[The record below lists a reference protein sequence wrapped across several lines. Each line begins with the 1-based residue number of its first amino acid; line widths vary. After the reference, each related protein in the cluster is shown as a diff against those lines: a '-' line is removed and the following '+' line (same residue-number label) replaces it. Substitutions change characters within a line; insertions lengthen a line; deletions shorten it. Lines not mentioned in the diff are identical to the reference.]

1 MKKFKFSLDTV
12 LAFKRQEQDAV
23 RAEHA
28 AVLLQ
33 LRNQEEIL
41 EEVQR
46 KYKNYNEEFC
56 QRKTVGLPIT
66 EARLYQ
72 SGLRVLEDDIRR
84 ETEVLEELKKEE
96 ERRRAKVVEARKET
110 ATLENLREKKLSSYN
125 RAVQKSEEEFVEE
138 FVASSRTRSHSA

>member
-56 QRKTVGLPIT
+56 QRKIVGLPIT
-66 EARLYQ
+66 EARIYQ

-84 ETEVLEELKKEE
+84 ETEILEELRKEE
-96 ERRRAKVVEARKET
+96 ERKRERVVEAKKET
-110 ATLENLREKKLSSYN
+110 ATLENLRDKKLSSYN
-125 RAVQKSEEEFVEE
+125 KAVQKSEEEFIEE
-138 FVASSRTRSHSA
+138 FVASSRASSHSA